1 MEDKKPNETQGKTP
15 EGEEQKKPADDAGKG
30 VQPKTTNLI
39 DNAHEAAKELK
50 AENDRREKLLAEEKE
65 LEARKALG
73 GGSEAGRPAEKPV
86 KTKGE
91 AAKDYIKEN
100 FENLR

>member
-1 MEDKKPNETQGKTP
+1 MVENIGDETQAKTP
-15 EGEEQKKPADDAGKG
+15 EGDEQKKPATDSGKG
-30 VQPKTTNLI
+30 VQPETTNLI

-73 GGSEAGRPAEKPV
+73 GGSEAGQPAEKPV
-86 KTKGE
+86 KTKE
-91 AAKDYIKEN
+91 EVAKDYIKEK

>member
-1 MEDKKPNETQGKTP
+1 MVDEKQVKAP
-15 EGEEQKKPADDAGKG
+15 EGEEQKKPAADAGKG
-30 VQPKTTNLI
+30 VQPKTINLI

-73 GGSEAGRPAEKPV
+73 GGSEAGQPQEKP
-86 KTKGE
+86 KEETPKEYANRITKNELKDGE
-91 AAKDYIKEN
+91 G
-100 FENLR
+100 